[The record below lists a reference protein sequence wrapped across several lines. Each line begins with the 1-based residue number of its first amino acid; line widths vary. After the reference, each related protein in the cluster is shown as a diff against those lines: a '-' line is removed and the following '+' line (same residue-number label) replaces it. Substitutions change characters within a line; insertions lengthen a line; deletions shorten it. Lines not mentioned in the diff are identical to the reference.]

1 MKHSHQGISSE
12 ELSKL
17 MEPIIRKVVREELNR
32 MIEMRPDIFY
42 LQPEMPIYDDML
54 DILERK
60 STNSIHLHSH
70 KEAYSIK

>member
-70 KEAYSIK
+70 KEVWE